1 MESPGNSYAHGDI
14 SASYAYGAHTF
25 SAQGRYRPSSG
36 KGALQLNWHF
46 PLQRGVRGYVQAFSG
61 YGESLIDYNAKQN
74 TIGFGISLADVL

>member
-1 MESPGNSYAHGDI
+1 M
-14 SASYAYGAHTF
+14 
-25 SAQGRYRPSSG
+25 
-36 KGALQLNWHF
+36 NWHF